1 MRPTWILSAALLATL
16 ATPSMARD
24 WRQSFPVTGPASVRV
39 RTDDARVQVLT
50 RDSGPVDVVVHH
62 DARTW
67 GWTRGVRE
75 PRVSMRREGEVI
87 VIEADLPGDVIVFGG
102 YTLDFSITVTM
113 PRQGTLA
120 VNTGDGRIECEPLSG
135 DVRLET
141 GDGRIVVTG
150 LRGNVD
156 LRSGDGR
163 IEAAGL
169 DGAVAARTG
178 DGRMKIE
185 GRFDRLVAHS
195 GDGSVEVTARAGS
208 RLSAPWSIST
218 RDGGV
223 ILRIPRDLSA
233 LLDAETGDGRIVVEL
248 PIEVPSR
255 MKNHLTGQLN
265 GGSVPLR
272 VRTNDG
278 RITLALSTP

>member
-1 MRPTWILSAALLATL
+1 MRHSWILAAAFLAAL
-16 ATPSMARD
+16 ATPSLARD
-24 WRQSFPVTGPASVRV
+24 WRQSFPVTGPPSVRV

-50 RDSGPVDVVVHH
+50 RESGPVEVVVHH

-75 PRVSMRREGEVI
+75 PRVSMRRDGEVI
-87 VIEADLPGDVIVFGG
+87 VVEADLPGDVIVFGG

-113 PRQGTLA
+113 PRQGTLS
-120 VNTGDGRIECEPLSG
+120 VHTGDGRIECQPLTG
-135 DVRLET
+135 DIRLET
-141 GDGRIVVTG
+141 GDGRILVTG
-150 LRGNVD
+150 LHGSVD
-156 LRSGDGR
+156 LNSGDGR

-169 DGAVAARTG
+169 DGRIAVRTG
-178 DGRMKIE
+178 DGRMKLE

-195 GDGSVEVTARAGS
+195 GDGSIEVSARKGS
-208 RLSAPWSIST
+208 RLEEPWSIST
-218 RDGGV
+218 QDGGV
-223 ILRIPRDLSA
+223 ILRIPKDLSA
-233 LLDAETGDGRIVVEL
+233 LLDADTGDGRIVVEL